1 MNRFDLR
8 SARPSEPDA
17 ALRLASRRGVGGA
30 GRAAR
35 HRPWP
40 PGPASAEAASQEQ
53 LLAQR
58 ETALAADPGRSCC
71 TEGPGR
77 AAKRITAGRHLR
89 VPGPNPRRGPSS
101 WSRAR
106 PTLFPLSVIEYFVD
120 QITNN
125 YVVPAA
131 RVSRALDRAG
141 KIGPENAQI
150 GDEYSYTRRPLTLG
164 RLRLI
169 LQSLGGG
176 GGPVG
181 QDEGA
186 IFLASMAAEPSRY
199 SGRAHHESA
208 RGRSARS
215 AACRKCL
222 RATVDDYRR
231 HPIRDRPGESKP
243 RPTRTSERA
252 HRRRSRTGISDS
264 SAAGPTSW
272 PCSRA
277 RSIPARTDD
286 ELIARFEFSIRPF
299 VLRAGE

>member
-40 PGPASAEAASQEQ
+40 PGPHRRRRRPRSSCSLNERPRSPPT
-53 LLAQR
+53 R
-58 ETALAADPGRSCC
+58 RSCC

-120 QITNN
+120 RLRTTMWC
-125 YVVPAA
+125 P
-131 RVSRALDRAG
+131 RPSEPRADRAG